1 MELPQQEA
9 LQQSTDTNVHDA
21 VVSSTPAPELYVY
34 ACRKC
39 RHVLF
44 RQHEIVPHNAE
55 PGSCGHK
62 GFKQRG
68 RGPTSQ
74 QQQRE
79 AYAAREGEVCTSY
92 FLDPDVSPWV
102 AEESR
107 EVHRVSG
114 GADVMP
120 DTIYCLNRS
129 CRAKIGTQSWVGSQ
143 CSCGAWVAPAFK
155 IHSRVVDK
163 MPAA

>member
-1 MELPQQEA
+1 MEPPWQGA
-9 LQQSTDTNVHDA
+9 LRHPTDANAHESVA
-21 VVSSTPAPELYVY
+21 SSAPAAESYVY

-39 RHVLF
+39 RRVLF
-44 RQHEIVPHNAE
+44 RQQELVPHDAE
-55 PGSCGHK
+55 PGSCGNK

-68 RGPTSQ
+68 GGHASQ

-79 AYAAREGEVCTSY
+79 VCAAREGEVCTSY

-107 EVHRVSG
+107 EVHQMSG
-114 GADVMP
+114 GADVLP
-120 DTIYCLNRS
+120 DTIYCPNRS

-163 MPAA
+163 MPAV